1 MKLHKKIT
9 VAGVALELT
18 TADIRL
24 DLFNPGRAVFDV
36 VADTALKGL
45 VLFTAGHD
53 PQKLQQVFYGYVENS
68 FAIDKKQQRIFCREL
83 CATLSRLVPVSLRN
97 VTLVQV
103 LAAIAQETG
112 LQFVTPEQLYAK
124 KTTPAFYSIGSGYS
138 CMDAL
143 ARVFEIP
150 QFIWQQQGD
159 GMLYVG
165 SWQHSFWQG
174 RAVDLPLDMQSASGL
189 ANNARIACIPK
200 LRPGVF
206 INGESYITKVHWD
219 GEHQNV
225 SWDKNPWGTRWTNR
239 SSV

>member
-1 MKLHKKIT
+1 MKLHKKIAI
-9 VAGVALELT
+9 AGVAYELT

-36 VADTALKGL
+36 VADAALKGL

-53 PQKLQQVFYGYVENS
+53 PQQLQQVFYGYVENS

-97 VTLVQV
+97 ITLVDV

-112 LQFVTPEQLYAK
+112 LKFVTPEQDY
-124 KTTPAFYSIGSGYS
+124 TTKPAPAFYSMSSGYG
-138 CMDAL
+138 CMDSL
-143 ARVFEIP
+143 ARVFGIP

-159 GMLYVG
+159 GNVFVG

-174 RAVDLPLDMQSASGL
+174 RDVELPLDMQAASGL
-189 ANNARIACIPK
+189 ANNAKIACIPK

-206 INGESYITKVHWD
+206 INSESYITKVHWD
-219 GEHQNV
+219 GEQQNI
-225 SWDKNPWGTRWTNR
+225 SWDKNPWGTAWTNR
-239 SSV
+239 SNA